1 MFACNFA
8 CCNNTFPGRHSIYFL
23 TVGQHIDFLIYA
35 SVRLCINYKHKIMAH
50 IDVDK
55 NLPGMRSL
63 MAFSPETAAPMGELA
78 NLLLRSNEGLSMADR
93 ELIGTYVS
101 YLNDCFYCQQS
112 HGAIAVCYLNGDT
125 ELVNQVKTD
134 YMHADI
140 SDKLKA
146 LLSIAGSVQKGGKFV
161 TTQQIETARELGATD
176 HDIHDT
182 VLIAAAFCM
191 FNRYVDGLA
200 SETPSDLSSYPLRA
214 RQVAEKGY
222 GNHIFSDKQPV
233 AESKEI

>member
-1 MFACNFA
+1 M
-8 CCNNTFPGRHSIYFL
+8 P
-23 TVGQHIDFLIYA
+23 HI
-35 SVRLCINYKHKIMAH
+35 N
-50 IDVDK
+50 VDK

-63 MAFSPETAAPMGELA
+63 MAFSPQTATPMGELA
-78 NLLLRSNEGLSMADR
+78 NLLLRSNEGLTMADR

-146 LLSIAGSVQKGGKFV
+146 LLSIAASVQKGGKFV
-161 TTQQIETARELGATD
+161 SPQQIETARELGATD